1 MHTGLTHT
9 MPKHWY
15 VYILRCQDGSFYTGV
30 TTDLVRRLA
39 EHNHGSRGARYTR
52 ARRPVQL
59 CYQEHAIDRSQAQQ
73 REHALRKLS
82 AAAKRQLVQNA
93 GT

>member
-1 MHTGLTHT
+1 MLENPAHSTS
-9 MPKHWY
+9 KHWY
-15 VYILRCQDGSFYTGV
+15 VYILCCHDGSFYTGV
-30 TTDLVRRLA
+30 TTDLARRLT

-59 CYQEHAIDRSQAQQ
+59 CYQEQATDRSQAQQ

-82 AAAKRQLVQNA
+82 AAAKRQLVRDAN
-93 GT
+93 T

>member
-1 MHTGLTHT
+1 MQQE
-9 MPKHWY
+9 WF
-15 VYILRCQDGSFYTGV
+15 VYMLRCQDGSFYTGV
-30 TTDLVRRLA
+30 STDPVRRLK

-52 ARRPVQL
+52 SRRPVQL
-59 CYQEHAIDRSQAQQ
+59 CYQEQAADRSQAQQ

-82 AAAKRQLVQNA
+82 AAAKRQLAQDA